1 MPDIENRVFSLSPL
15 VCELV
20 NYVNKVLVS
29 LCYRMVLETRNL
41 LVPSHVSSL
50 CLQGRTWLGTSL
62 PCMATAPPV
71 PRPRRGVH
79 DRTDEDVNLVRFAG
93 SESHNITVVIR
104 QILYIPLCFFSSP
117 KGKGKAGFIYQF
129 SVPM

>member
-1 MPDIENRVFSLSPL
+1 M
-15 VCELV
+15 
-20 NYVNKVLVS
+20 
-29 LCYRMVLETRNL
+29 T
-41 LVPSHVSSL
+41 
-50 CLQGRTWLGTSL
+50 
-62 PCMATAPPV
+62 TAPPV

-79 DRTDEDVNLVRFAG
+79 DRTDQDVNLVRFAS

-104 QILYIPLCFFSSP
+104 YIVYTGLFFSSP